1 MKVILKSALSAR
13 AGIFNFQYITENRLM
28 AIIRP
33 FRALRPPKELIEKVS
48 ALPYDVMNVAEACAM
63 ATGNPVSFL
72 HISRPE
78 IDLSSA
84 VDPHDE
90 SVYVRGKVNLDEFI
104 KQGVLAQDD
113 QDCFYVYRQQMGAIS
128 QTGLVVCA
136 SVDDY
141 QAGVIKKHELTR
153 ADKEEDRVRHIDY
166 LDANDEPVFYLSR
179 SCAEAEAIIAG
190 VTGDQPEYDF
200 VSDDGVVHTA
210 WIIRDQTLIDRLVVL
225 FAAIPN
231 LYVADG
237 HHRSAAASRVRDLR
251 RDKNSGHSG
260 TEEYNS
266 FLTVIFPENQLN
278 IMPYN
283 RVVKDLHGCTA
294 SEFIDKVEINFE
306 ILPSPVPVIPV
317 ERHQFGM
324 YLDGRWYQ
332 LHARPAH
339 INEKDTVARLDV
351 SILQNT
357 LLSPLLGILD
367 PRTDQ
372 RIHFVGGIR
381 GNDELIKLVD
391 SGEYAVAFALYP
403 TSIAEL
409 IELADQ
415 DQIMPPKST
424 WFEPKL
430 RSGLFVHLLS

>member
-1 MKVILKSALSAR
+1 
-13 AGIFNFQYITENRLM
+13 M
-28 AIIRP
+28 ATIKP
-33 FRALRPPKELIEKVS
+33 FRALRPPKDLAEKVS

-63 ATGNPVSFL
+63 AAGNPNSFL
-72 HISRPE
+72 HISRAE
-78 IDLSSA
+78 IDLPSGT
-84 VDPHDE
+84 DPHDE
-90 SVYVRGKVNLDEFI
+90 SVYLQGKVNLAGFI
-104 KQGVLAQDD
+104 RRGVLTQDSSE
-113 QDCFYVYRQQMGAIS
+113 CFYVYRQRMGSIS

-141 QAGVIKKHELTR
+141 QSGVIKKHEHTR
-153 ADKEEDRVRHIDY
+153 ADKEEDRVQHIDY
-166 LDANDEPVFYLSR
+166 LNANDEPVFYLSR
-179 SCAEAEAIIAG
+179 SCAEAEAIIDG
-190 VTGDQPEYDF
+190 VTTTAPEYDF
-200 VSDDGVVHTA
+200 ISDDGVGHTA
-210 WIIRDQTLIDRLVVL
+210 WVISERALIDRLTVL
-225 FAAIPN
+225 FAAIPR

-237 HHRSAAASRVRDLR
+237 HHRSAAASRVRELR
-251 RDKNSGHSG
+251 RDKNPGHTG
-260 TEEYNS
+260 NEEYNS

-283 RVVKDLHGCTA
+283 RAVKDLNGSTIA
-294 SEFIDKVEINFE
+294 EFMDQVSISFE
-306 ILPSPVPVIPV
+306 VLPSPVPVIPA

-332 LHARPAH
+332 LHARPA
-339 INEKDTVARLDV
+339 IVNEKDTVNRLDV
-351 SILQNT
+351 SILQNS
-357 LLSPLLGILD
+357 LLSPLLGID
-367 PRTDQ
+367 NPRTDQ

-381 GNDELIKLVD
+381 GNDELVKLVD
-391 SGEYAVAFALYP
+391 SGEFAVSFALHP

>member
-1 MKVILKSALSAR
+1 
-13 AGIFNFQYITENRLM
+13 M
-28 AIIRP
+28 AIIKP
-33 FRALRPPKELIEKVS
+33 FRALRPPKELAEKVS

-63 ATGNPVSFL
+63 AAGNPHSFL

-78 IDLSSA
+78 IDLPPEI
-84 VDPHDE
+84 DPHDDV
-90 SVYVRGKVNLDEFI
+90 VYHQGKTNMDEFI
-104 KQGVLAQDD
+104 RRGILTQDS
-113 QDCFYVYRQQMGAIS
+113 QDCFYVYRQRMGSIS

-141 QAGVIKKHELTR
+141 QTGIIKKHEHTR
-153 ADKEEDRVRHIDY
+153 ADKEEDRVKHIDY

-179 SCAEAEAIIAG
+179 SCPEVEAIIEG
-190 VTGDQPEYDF
+190 VTAGQPEYDF
-200 VSDDGVVHTA
+200 VSGDGVGHTA
-210 WIIRDQTLIDRLVVL
+210 WIIADRAMIDRLIVL
-225 FAAIPN
+225 FAAIPK

-237 HHRSAAASRVRDLR
+237 HHRSAAAGRVRELR
-251 RDKNSGHSG
+251 RDKNPGHTG

-283 RVVKDLHGCTA
+283 RAVKDLNGNGVA
-294 SEFIDKVEINFE
+294 EFIAKVGASFE
-306 ILPSPVPVIPV
+306 ITPSPAPVIPA

-324 YLDGRWYQ
+324 YLAGSWYR
-332 LHARPAH
+332 LHARTA
-339 INEKDTVARLDV
+339 IVNESDTVGRLDV
-351 SILQNT
+351 SILQNS
-357 LLSPLLGILD
+357 LLSPLLGIHN

-381 GNDELIKLVD
+381 GNDELVKLVD
-391 SGEYAVAFALYP
+391 SGEYAVAFALHP
-403 TSIAEL
+403 TSIREL

-430 RSGLFVHLLS
+430 RSGLFVHKLS